1 MRFGI
6 LAKLLSLGVL
16 LTMLPLLAIWAINN
30 YQNNKAITFAAEE
43 TRQLAEKSLDQTL
56 NGVFSML
63 TSQQELL
70 EKVVDGNLNVT
81 FDLAKEYGGLH
92 LGETTWQWNAV
103 NQFSKKSTLVELPQ
117 MYIGDK
123 PIAKLSDFSTK
134 SPLVDD
140 VGRLLGG
147 TSTIFQRMDQAGSM
161 LRVATN
167 VEKLD
172 KTRATGTYIPAMN
185 PNGQP
190 NPVIKAIMQGQRF
203 VGRAYVVNAW
213 YVTAYEPFY
222 DANKNIIGVLYYG
235 VREDSAKSLRE
246 QIMSISIGKNGGV
259 FILDSNG
266 QIIISPQGKRD
277 GEMVLNELDA
287 NAMPY
292 IKDIVD
298 QAVQFA
304 PGDMGSIVYTQKQ
317 GEEIRNRLAKFTYFK
332 KWDWI
337 IVAAGD
343 EKELFVLVDKLT
355 TLCSSNQVSSISLL
369 IGSLLLIG
377 LIWLLMAKRF
387 VRPIKE
393 ATKVA
398 QAIASG
404 DLDAKMKS
412 RSSDEIG
419 QLSNSLNTMAGKLR
433 KMIQDFEEKSAEAE
447 NEAQRCRL
455 ASEQAE
461 NAVRQ
466 AENARREGM
475 IQASGRIESL
485 ATQLNHATEQFH
497 GTVDQ
502 ASRGANKQSMRAEET
517 ATAMEQMNA
526 AVLEVAKNA
535 SSSAEASDEART
547 KAQLGAKVVSQ
558 VVAAIS
564 QVRNKAQELKSNMA
578 DLDRQA
584 EAIDQV
590 MNVIT
595 DIADQT
601 NLLALNAAIEAARAG
616 EAGRGFAVVADEV
629 RKLAE
634 KTMAATK
641 EVGTTVMGIQNGT
654 RSNVQNVEQ
663 AVELVEHATG
673 LAEQSGDALSE
684 IVTLVEAVSDQVRS
698 IATASEQQSSTSE
711 EINRSFEEIN
721 RISQET
727 DGVMQEASQ
736 AVNELVEHTHAL
748 QDLVVDLRGE

>member
-56 NGVFSML
+56 NGVYSML

-246 QIMSISIGKNGGV
+246 QIMSITIGKNGGSV
-259 FILDSNG
+259 HFGFQRSDNHLSSRKTRWRNG
-266 QIIISPQGKRD
+266 
-277 GEMVLNELDA
+277 
-287 NAMPY
+287 Y
-292 IKDIVD
+292 
-298 QAVQFA
+298 
-304 PGDMGSIVYTQKQ
+304 
-317 GEEIRNRLAKFTYFK
+317 
-332 KWDWI
+332 
-337 IVAAGD
+337 
-343 EKELFVLVDKLT
+343 
-355 TLCSSNQVSSISLL
+355 
-369 IGSLLLIG
+369 
-377 LIWLLMAKRF
+377 
-387 VRPIKE
+387 
-393 ATKVA
+393 
-398 QAIASG
+398 
-404 DLDAKMKS
+404 
-412 RSSDEIG
+412 
-419 QLSNSLNTMAGKLR
+419 
-433 KMIQDFEEKSAEAE
+433 
-447 NEAQRCRL
+447 
-455 ASEQAE
+455 
-461 NAVRQ
+461 
-466 AENARREGM
+466 
-475 IQASGRIESL
+475 
-485 ATQLNHATEQFH
+485 
-497 GTVDQ
+497 
-502 ASRGANKQSMRAEET
+502 
-517 ATAMEQMNA
+517 
-526 AVLEVAKNA
+526 
-535 SSSAEASDEART
+535 
-547 KAQLGAKVVSQ
+547 
-558 VVAAIS
+558 
-564 QVRNKAQELKSNMA
+564 
-578 DLDRQA
+578 
-584 EAIDQV
+584 
-590 MNVIT
+590 
-595 DIADQT
+595 
-601 NLLALNAAIEAARAG
+601 
-616 EAGRGFAVVADEV
+616 
-629 RKLAE
+629 
-634 KTMAATK
+634 
-641 EVGTTVMGIQNGT
+641 
-654 RSNVQNVEQ
+654 
-663 AVELVEHATG
+663 
-673 LAEQSGDALSE
+673 
-684 IVTLVEAVSDQVRS
+684 
-698 IATASEQQSSTSE
+698 
-711 EINRSFEEIN
+711 
-721 RISQET
+721 
-727 DGVMQEASQ
+727 
-736 AVNELVEHTHAL
+736 
-748 QDLVVDLRGE
+748 